1 MNLSLSEATEVVK
14 AKTTGLKLLIPYHI
28 HTKTIFIKKACKFT
42 ETIRLF
48 VSFLPVF
55 SSLRIRSCFTS
66 FNISI
71 FVSLAF
77 KIHSCTDLKL
87 VRKQHWNFNEFHF

>member
-14 AKTTGLKLLIPYHI
+14 AKTPGLKLLIPYHI

-48 VSFLPVF
+48 VCF